1 MLSPEWPGAYLFWKI
16 SHLLR
21 TEGINNRIKRGKQAI
36 LGNFA
41 LLCECSRAPAHEPE
55 RKKMADPPLI
65 NNRTEWS
72 RDWAENLSFSFTLS
86 LPLSY
91 SLLGTFFLSVSC
103 SLLLLSEGWVDRWSG
118 VGTGNGF
125 YAQSEIY
132 GGRYARAKII
142 LISERKGKEGKFRRL
157 TGPTALGRGYQV

>member
-1 MLSPEWPGAYLFWKI
+1 M
-16 SHLLR
+16 HLLR
-21 TEGINNRIKRGKQAI
+21 TKSINNRIKRGKQAI
-36 LGNFA
+36 LGKFA
-41 LLCECSRAPAHEPE
+41 LLCESSRARTHEPE

-72 RDWAENLSFSFTLS
+72 RDWAENLSFSFTLY

-91 SLLGTFFLSVSC
+91 SLLRTFFFSISC

-118 VGTGNGF
+118 GWNG
-125 YAQSEIY
+125 EW
-132 GGRYARAKII
+132 I
-142 LISERKGKEGKFRRL
+142 LCPERDIWRPLRPGKNNINIGKERKGKEGKFRRL